1 MTNTN
6 DTIKNAGAVN
16 AIHPWERA
24 GLGIYPYKFV
34 GYSKELYQ
42 ACPGAPIQAGT
53 SCDYCGTAIADVYSW
68 RSADGRTFKVGSD
81 CTARGFIIPDAQTA
95 AERALARDPEF
106 QRMRRAERDAK
117 RAATQARQDA
127 KIDAACALLA
137 DERVRAALA
146 SKPHPVKFRTDRGET
161 LLDSLEWYMDN
172 AGRAGKV
179 RAAKM
184 IQAAAGEV
192 Q

>member
-24 GLGIYPYKFV
+24 GLGCYPYKFLRCTEE
-34 GYSKELYQ
+34 KYQ
-42 ACPGAPIQAGT
+42 ACHGAPIQAGT
-53 SCDYCGTAIADVYSW
+53 SCDYCAAAIMTAYHW
-68 RSADGRTFKVGSD
+68 RSACGREFKVGCD
-81 CTARGFIIPDAQTA
+81 CTERGFIIPAAQTN

-106 QRMRRAERDAK
+106 QRAMRAARDAK
-117 RAATQARQDA
+117 RAATHARQDA
-127 KIDAACALLA
+127 KIDEACALLA
-137 DERVRAALA
+137 REDVRAALA
-146 SKPHPVKFRTDRGET
+146 AKPHPVKFRAERGET

-184 IQAAAGEV
+184 IRDAAGV
-192 Q
+192 